1 MLGRLIAS
9 ARSVATGT
17 GAVRAL
23 LPSGRP
29 RAPGAAIAPAPE
41 TMPDFPPMRP
51 LEPPPARND
60 DVLQPV
66 HEAVERDLRAR
77 GYLG

>member
-9 ARSVATGT
+9 ARSVATGA

-23 LPSGRP
+23 LPGNRRP
-29 RAPGAAIAPAPE
+29 EAGASVAPAPE
-41 TMPDFPPMRP
+41 AAREFPPMRP
-51 LEPPPARND
+51 LEPPPAQND
-60 DVLQPV
+60 DLLQPV

-77 GYLG
+77 GYLR

>member
-1 MLGRLIAS
+1 MLAKLIAS
-9 ARSVATGT
+9 ARSVATGA

-23 LPSGRP
+23 LPGGRG
-29 RAPGAAIAPAPE
+29 GASVASVPE
-41 TMPDFPPMRP
+41 RMRDFPPMRP

-60 DVLQPV
+60 DVLEPV

-77 GYLG
+77 GYLR

>member
-9 ARSVATGT
+9 ARSVAAGT
-17 GAVRAL
+17 GGVRAR
-23 LPSGRP
+23 LPGGRH
-29 RAPGAAIAPAPE
+29 RAPGAAGAPAPE
-41 TMPDFPPMRP
+41 ATRDFPPMRP
-51 LEPPPARND
+51 LEPPPAQND

-77 GYLG
+77 GYLR